1 MIINLT
7 PNRTDEPQPTITV
20 AGDVLTVNDVVF
32 DLSQLG
38 EGDRL
43 PSDAVD
49 SHWVVESDI
58 TRTGGDIV
66 VTLLLPIGPDAP
78 EESRFP
84 APSIVNSNGPVTLP
98 SFGEAPA
105 EDEA

>member
-7 PNRTDEPQPTITV
+7 PIRSDEPQPTV
-20 AGDVLTVNDVVF
+20 AVVGDVLTVNDVQF
-32 DLSQLG
+32 DLAQLG

-43 PSDAVD
+43 PPDAVD
-49 SHWVVESDI
+49 SPWIVGSDI

-66 VTLLLPIGPDAP
+66 VTLLLPIGPNAP

-84 APSIVNSNGPVTLP
+84 APIIVNTDGPVTLP
-98 SFGEAPA
+98 TYSA
-105 EDEA
+105 EDAA

>member
-7 PNRTDEPQPTITV
+7 PIRTDTPQPTV
-20 AGDVLTVNDVVF
+20 FVSGDVLTVNDVEF

-49 SHWVVESDI
+49 SPWVVEADI
-58 TRTGGDIV
+58 MRTGGNVV
-66 VTLLLPIGPDAP
+66 VTLLLPIGPNAP
-78 EESRFP
+78 EASRFP
-84 APSIVNSNGPVTLP
+84 DPIIVDTDGPVTLP
-98 SFGEAPA
+98 AFNAEEAA
-105 EDEA
+105 